1 VTEITDDAGMPRI
14 SLTVRYI
21 TRKEEIRQDLEGTR
35 IAEKRSST
43 TFGDTLMTPSYFW
56 VQTAPP
62 RDGHPGA
69 IAEGHYIVEEGTVT
83 LTHVIGNPLPG
94 ERHKRKLEPADDEMV
109 VLGSCCAARHRDRGR

>member
-109 VLGSCCAARHRDRGR
+109 VARQLLRSKASRPGR